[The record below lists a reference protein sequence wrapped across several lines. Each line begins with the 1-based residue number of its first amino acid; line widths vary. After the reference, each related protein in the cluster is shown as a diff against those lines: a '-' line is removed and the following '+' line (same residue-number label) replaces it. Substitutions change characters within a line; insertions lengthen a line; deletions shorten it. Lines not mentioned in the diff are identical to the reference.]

1 MENVKKSK
9 NVKQRKMG
17 ENIEILNLYQQKE
30 EKITWFQNQLVI

>member
-1 MENVKKSK
+1 MENVKKFK

>member
-1 MENVKKSK
+1 MKNVKKCK